1 MVLYVLFVFLDYFF
15 FFFLM
20 IRRPPRSTLF
30 PYTTLFRSDFNHQR
44 ATLVSAIHI
53 SALEWPRNPLDP
65 SHLEKGVRMARRS
78 LFDLPANAPAPE
90 QRLETPDF
98 FADTRMP
105 FGEHLEALRKHLWK
119 AVLA

>member
-1 MVLYVLFVFLDYFF
+1 MVIDIHAPSHTKACERHGLRL
-15 FFFLM
+15 
-20 IRRPPRSTLF
+20 
-30 PYTTLFRSDFNHQR
+30 DFNHQR

-78 LFDLPANAPAPE
+78 LFDLSSNAPVPE

-105 FGEHLEALRKHLWK
+105 FGEHL
-119 AVLA
+119 